1 MDIERYRLD
10 NPALAGI
17 MDRVALIRAYQAIVD
32 GLLAGRSAMGLR
44 VLNVSEERLVIGVTS
59 AAAASRLRFE
69 APDLLE
75 RLHRALDAHPGAPR
89 PARIQVRVTPP
100 PATNPTRSTHTQE
113 RPPSPAA
120 SAALHRVAES
130 QQDGD
135 LARALERLSKAV
147 GSD

>member
-17 MDRVALIRAYQAIVD
+17 VDRVALIRAYQAIVD
-32 GLLAGRSAMGLR
+32 GLLAGRSAMGVR
-44 VLNVSEERLVIGVTS
+44 VLNVTEERLALGVSS

-75 RLHRALDAHPGAPR
+75 RLHRALDDHPGAPK
-89 PARIQVRVTPP
+89 PGRIQVRVTSAPTGGSRQAAEHDR
-100 PATNPTRSTHTQE
+100 PAS
-113 RPPSPAA
+113 SAG
-120 SAALHRVAES
+120 SAALHCLAEA
-130 QQDGD
+130 QPNDD

-147 GSD
+147 GPKE

>member
-1 MDIERYRLD
+1 MDIDRYRLD

-17 MDRVALIRAYQAIVD
+17 MDRVALIRGYQAIVD
-32 GLLAGRSAMGLR
+32 GLLAGRSAMGIQ

-89 PARIQVRVTPP
+89 PARIQVRVAPP
-100 PATNPTRSTHTQE
+100 PAAPRARNPHAQE

-130 QQDGD
+130 QQDD
-135 LARALERLSKAV
+135 NLARALERLSKAV
-147 GSD
+147 RSE

>member
-32 GLLAGRSAMGLR
+32 GLLAGRSATEVQ
-44 VLNVSEERLVIGVTS
+44 VLNVGEERLVIGVTS

-75 RLHRALDAHPGAPR
+75 RLHRALDAHPGAPK
-89 PARIQVRVTPP
+89 PARIVVRVTPP
-100 PATNPTRSTHTQE
+100 PANPVRSTHRQE

-120 SAALHRVAES
+120 SAALHHLAES
-130 QQDGD
+130 QRDDD

-147 GSD
+147 GSK